1 MPPLRLATILSTAL
15 PPLPREAR
23 AVVDLLACTNGLLP
37 SGSEVVTFLG
47 LRTRHQVA
55 RVLRRAGLPP
65 LEELAGWTRVL
76 HWLNEAER
84 TGNSLL
90 QLARESRLEP
100 ATCYRLVRRLTGQPW
115 SRVRRGGVAGALT
128 RFRTTFNGSP
138 NRAFGSNLL
147 SAPPPR
153 PILSPAVT
161 PGPPAV
167 LPACKTSPACVHQHP
182 QGFLADRLP
191 MPGYPFDIAIAR
203 DGTAWLTRGHAAVL
217 EHLKLEP
224 FASLGF
230 IPVGIAP
237 TRVVLAPSGERAW
250 VTNQFTKDV
259 AVVDLVRQF
268 RVGAISMEGDPLGA
282 VVSPDG
288 RTLYVTTNLDRLFVI
303 AVAGECGRVIR
314 SVSLPHACTEIA
326 MNPGGQRIY
335 APAWRAGV
343 LVELDARTLALVRRW
358 ELGGVPFGCVV
369 TADGLRLYCGNEK
382 GWLDVV
388 HLTTGKTTRRRFG
401 TPLEEIALTPD
412 QAFLYL
418 SLRTAGRVAIVDADS
433 LETVSTLETGG
444 MPRHIAFDSIGRL
457 AVIANQTGWVDLVR

>member
-1 MPPLRLATILSTAL
+1 
-15 PPLPREAR
+15 
-23 AVVDLLACTNGLLP
+23 
-37 SGSEVVTFLG
+37 
-47 LRTRHQVA
+47 
-55 RVLRRAGLPP
+55 
-65 LEELAGWTRVL
+65 
-76 HWLNEAER
+76 
-84 TGNSLL
+84 
-90 QLARESRLEP
+90 
-100 ATCYRLVRRLTGQPW
+100 
-115 SRVRRGGVAGALT
+115 
-128 RFRTTFNGSP
+128 
-138 NRAFGSNLL
+138 
-147 SAPPPR
+147 
-153 PILSPAVT
+153 
-161 PGPPAV
+161 
-167 LPACKTSPACVHQHP
+167 
-182 QGFLADRLP
+182 

-326 MNPGGQRIY
+326 IHPGGQRIY

>member
-1 MPPLRLATILSTAL
+1 M
-15 PPLPREAR
+15 
-23 AVVDLLACTNGLLP
+23 VDLLACTNGLLP
-37 SGSEVVTFLG
+37 SGGEVVTFLG

-90 QLARESRLEP
+90 QLARESRIEP

-115 SRVRRGGVAGALT
+115 SRVRRGGVAGAVT

-138 NRAFGSNLL
+138 NHA
-147 SAPPPR
+147 
-153 PILSPAVT
+153 AVT
-161 PGPPAV
+161 PSPPAV
-167 LPACKTSPACVHQHP
+167 LPACKTSPVCVHQHP
-182 QGFLADRLP
+182 QGFLADRLA

-326 MNPGGQRIY
+326 IHPGGQRIY

-343 LVELDARTLALVRRW
+343 LVELDARTLTLVRRW

-388 HLTTGKTTRRRFG
+388 HLTTGKSTRRAFG

-444 MPRHIAFDSIGRL
+444 MPRHIAFDSMGRL

>member
-1 MPPLRLATILSTAL
+1 MPPLPLVTILNTAL
-15 PPLPREAR
+15 PPLTREAR
-23 AVVDLLACTNGLLP
+23 AVVELLACTNGLLP
-37 SGSEVVTFLG
+37 SGGEVVTFLG

-76 HWLNEAER
+76 HWLHEAER

-100 ATCYRLVRRLTGQPW
+100 ATCYRLVRRLTGLPW
-115 SRVRRGGVAGALT
+115 SRVRRDGVAGAVS
-128 RFRTTFNGSP
+128 RFRTTFNDSS
-138 NRAFGSNLL
+138 NRALGSGFMSPVAIRPTL
-147 SAPPPR
+147 APVVQPQ
-153 PILSPAVT
+153 
-161 PGPPAV
+161 
-167 LPACKTSPACVHQHP
+167 LPAPAPALKSLPATVRQHP
-182 QGFLADRLP
+182 QGVLAARLP
-191 MPGYPFDIAIAR
+191 IAGYPFDVAIAP

-217 EHLKLEP
+217 EHLRLEP
-224 FASLGF
+224 LVSMGF

-288 RTLYVTTNLDRLFVI
+288 RTLYVTTNLDRLFVV
-303 AVAGECGRVIR
+303 AVAADSGRVIR
-314 SVSLPHACTEIA
+314 SASLPHACTELAIH
-326 MNPGGQRIY
+326 PGGQRIY
-335 APAWRAGV
+335 VPAWRAGV
-343 LVELDARTLALVRRW
+343 LLELDARTLTVMRRW
-358 ELGGVPFGCVV
+358 DLGGVPFGSVV
-369 TADGLRLYCGNEK
+369 AADGLRLYCGNEK

-388 HLTTGKTTRRRFG
+388 HLTTGKTTRRHFA

-418 SLRTAGRVAIVDADS
+418 SLRAAGRVAILDAHS
-433 LETVSTLETGG
+433 LEPVATLETGG
-444 MPRHIAFDSIGRL
+444 LPRHIAFDSTGRL
-457 AVIANQTGWVDLVR
+457 ALIANQTGWVDLVR